1 MPGEVNRR
9 GESEVFAED
18 TESNFR
24 RALLWYAFGMAGLPV
39 TSSSQSP
46 QSPQSPLGRR
56 LWWLIAGRAAA
67 AVLLLLMAAA
77 WKWNSQTNSINS
89 SRAVTPLMLS
99 VAGLTLA
106 YCIARLA
113 WKNFLAQA
121 RLQILFDVLLV
132 TWLVWISGN
141 VSSPYAALY
150 IVIISV
156 AGFFLGTRGALIT
169 SFGVPFEFNPCLLSS
184 LIYNV
189 ANGRRLAIRIQP
201 FVLSVLSFLV
211 VGLLAAKLAHSQTTS
226 DVQLAA
232 ATRS

>member
-1 MPGEVNRR
+1 LASEDACASVLCRRERFCIIADLGSSRRSRLATCRSLSSTLSYSASLCGILWIPLRLALMPGEVNRR

-18 TESNFR
+18 AESNFR
-24 RALLWYAFGMAGLPV
+24 RALLWYAFGMAGRPV

-46 QSPQSPLGRR
+46 QLRQSPLGRR

-132 TWLVWISGN
+132 TWLVWISG
-141 VSSPYAALY
+141 
-150 IVIISV
+150 
-156 AGFFLGTRGALIT
+156 
-169 SFGVPFEFNPCLLSS
+169 
-184 LIYNV
+184 
-189 ANGRRLAIRIQP
+189 
-201 FVLSVLSFLV
+201 
-211 VGLLAAKLAHSQTTS
+211 
-226 DVQLAA
+226 
-232 ATRS
+232 

>member
-1 MPGEVNRR
+1 
-9 GESEVFAED
+9 
-18 TESNFR
+18 
-24 RALLWYAFGMAGLPV
+24 MAGQPV

-46 QSPQSPLGRR
+46 PSPLGRR

-67 AVLLLLMAAA
+67 AVLLLLIAAA
-77 WKWNSQTNSINS
+77 WKWSSQNNNSINS

-141 VSSPYAALY
+141 VRSPYAALY

-156 AGFFLGTRGALIT
+156 AGFFPAMRGTLIT
-169 SFGVPFEFNPCLLSS
+169 SF
-184 LIYNV
+184 
-189 ANGRRLAIRIQP
+189 
-201 FVLSVLSFLV
+201 
-211 VGLLAAKLAHSQTTS
+211 
-226 DVQLAA
+226 
-232 ATRS
+232 

>member
-1 MPGEVNRR
+1 
-9 GESEVFAED
+9 
-18 TESNFR
+18 
-24 RALLWYAFGMAGLPV
+24 MAGQPV

-46 QSPQSPLGRR
+46 PSPLGRR

-89 SRAVTPLMLS
+89 FRAVTPLMLS

-132 TWLVWISGN
+132 TW
-141 VSSPYAALY
+141 
-150 IVIISV
+150 
-156 AGFFLGTRGALIT
+156 
-169 SFGVPFEFNPCLLSS
+169 
-184 LIYNV
+184 
-189 ANGRRLAIRIQP
+189 
-201 FVLSVLSFLV
+201 
-211 VGLLAAKLAHSQTTS
+211 
-226 DVQLAA
+226 
-232 ATRS
+232 